1 MSRRRS
7 LAVIGLGLILP
18 RCSASSGRLRI
29 ASTRASHNAVIAE
42 IYAAALERANVRVE
56 RHIGF
61 GDAQSLMGA
70 LRMEKIDLFPGYV
83 GTRPGDA
90 SPIESEKLR
99 YEKHDGV
106 TWLEPSPATEGP
118 CVLTSQVSAERFW
131 LVTLTR
137 CARIAPG
144 LRLAATRDFLAP
156 NGSLDK
162 LRAVYGGFHF
172 KSVTVCDD
180 GDQYGLLNRDDADVA
195 NGSSTDAV
203 IAQDQLGVLSDPK
216 SCFPAS
222 SIAPVIRVGS
232 LDARSARILNRMS
245 HALNQYAVQRLNMQC
260 DLGTFSARFVAEEF
274 VIAESHRAIP
284 NRAAL
289 R

>member
-1 MSRRRS
+1 MTRAES
-7 LAVIGLGLILP
+7 LRLGLGLLVAGCGARRTI
-18 RCSASSGRLRI
+18 GLRV
-29 ASTRASHNAVIAE
+29 ASTGVNENAVIAE
-42 IYAAALERANVRVE
+42 VYAAALERANIRVE
-56 RHIGF
+56 RHIGY

-70 LRMEKIDLFPGYV
+70 LRAGKIDVFPGYV
-83 GTRPGDA
+83 P
-90 SPIESEKLR
+90 EKLR
-99 YEKHDGV
+99 YEDHDGV
-106 TWLEPSPATEGP
+106 TFLEPSPATEGP

-137 CARIAPG
+137 CARIAPR

-156 NGSLDK
+156 NGGLQK
-162 LRAVYGGFHF
+162 LQSVYGGFHF

-180 GDQYGLLNRDDADVA
+180 GDQYGLLNLDDADVA
-195 NGSSTDAV
+195 NGSSTDAQ

-222 SIAPVIRVGS
+222 SIAPIIRVGS
-232 LDARSARILNRMS
+232 LDARGARVLNRMS
-245 HALNQYAVQRLNMQC
+245 QALNEYAVQRLNMQC
-260 DLGTFSARFVAEEF
+260 DLGTFSARFLAEEF
-274 VIAESHRAIP
+274 VIAESHRATP

>member
-7 LAVIGLGLILP
+7 LAVIGLGLLLP
-18 RCSASSGRLRI
+18 RCAASSGRLRI

-61 GDAQSLMGA
+61 GDAQSLMSA
-70 LRMEKIDLFPGYV
+70 LRAEKIDVFPGYV
-83 GTRPGDA
+83 GTRSDGTAP
-90 SPIESEKLR
+90 
-99 YEKHDGV
+99 GV
-106 TWLEPSPATEGP
+106 TFLEPSPATEGP

-156 NGSLDK
+156 NGGLQK
-162 LRAVYGGFHF
+162 LRSVYGGFHF

-180 GDQYGLLNRDDADVA
+180 GGQYGLLNLDDADVA
-195 NGSSTDAV
+195 NGSSTDAQ
-203 IAQDQLGVLSDPK
+203 IAQDQLGVLSDPQ

-222 SIAPVIRVGS
+222 SIAPIIRVGS
-232 LDARSARILNRMS
+232 LDARAARVLNRMS
-245 HALNQYAVQRLNMQC
+245 QALNEYAVQRLNMQC

-274 VIAESHRAIP
+274 VIAESHSATP